1 MPTAKQRLD
10 QLLVARGYFE
20 SREKAQRAIMA
31 GSVKVGEQRAD
42 KPGTRVPEDAAIQV
56 KTAERYVG
64 RGGLKME
71 AALAHF
77 AVDPT
82 GATCL
87 DIGASTGGFTDCLLQ
102 HGAARVF
109 AIDVGHSQ
117 LDWKI
122 RSDPRVVVR
131 EKLNARHLTRT
142 DIPEPIA
149 LCVIDVSFISL
160 TLILPPAAAL
170 LSNGGVIIPL
180 IKPQFELRKEDVA
193 RGGVVRDPALHRR
206 AVEKIR
212 DFVAELPGVLWEGVI
227 ESPILGGEGNK
238 EFLACL
244 RTPSV

>member
-1 MPTAKQRLD
+1 MRLD
-10 QLLVARGYFE
+10 QLLVARGLCP
-20 SREKAQRAIMA
+20 SRERAQRAIMA
-31 GSVKVGEQRAD
+31 GDVKVGDRVIDKAGTKVAD
-42 KPGTRVPEDAAIQV
+42 DAEVFVRQ
-56 KTAERYVG
+56 AERYVG
-64 RGGLKME
+64 RGGLKLE
-71 AALAHF
+71 AALREF
-77 AVDPT
+77 AIDPT

-102 HGAARVF
+102 HGAARVW

-131 EKLNARHLTRT
+131 EKLNARHLTRA
-142 DIPEPIA
+142 DIPDPISI
-149 LCVIDVSFISL
+149 CVIDVSFISL

-170 LSNGGVIIPL
+170 LSDGGVIVPL
-180 IKPQFELRKEDVA
+180 IKPQFELRKAEVGK
-193 RGGVVRDPALHRR
+193 GGVVRDPALHTQ

-212 DFVAELPGVLWEGVI
+212 AFVAASTNLEWAGCI

-244 RTPSV
+244 RARSA

>member
-1 MPTAKQRLD
+1 MPEKPRLD
-10 QLLVARGYFE
+10 QLLVARGLFE

-31 GSVKVGEQRAD
+31 REVSVAEQVVD
-42 KPGTRVPEDAAIQV
+42 KAGTRVATDAVIAV

-64 RGGLKME
+64 RGGHKLQ
-71 AALAHF
+71 AALEHF
-77 AVDPT
+77 TIDPR

-102 HGAARVF
+102 HGAAKVW
-109 AIDVGHSQ
+109 AIDVGHAQ

-131 EKLNARHLTRT
+131 EKLNARHLTRA
-142 DIPEPIA
+142 DIPDAIDV
-149 LCVIDVSFISL
+149 CVIDVSFISL
-160 TLILPPAAAL
+160 SLILPPAQAL
-170 LSNGGVIIPL
+170 LSNGGVIVPL
-180 IKPQFELRKEDVA
+180 IKPQFELRKEQVGK
-193 RGGVVRDPALHRR
+193 GGVVRDAALHAE

-212 DFVAELPGVLWEGVI
+212 AVVASLPRLRWEGVI

-244 RTPSV
+244 RIASA

>member
-1 MPTAKQRLD
+1 MPIRLD
-10 QLLVARGYFE
+10 QLLVARGFCP

-31 GSVKVGEQRAD
+31 GEVKVGERVVD
-42 KPGTRVPEDAAIQV
+42 KAGTKVAEDAAIVVRQ
-56 KTAERYVG
+56 AERYVG
-64 RGGLKME
+64 RGGLKLE
-71 AALAHF
+71 AALRSF
-77 AVDPT
+77 ALDPT
-82 GATCL
+82 GITAL

-102 HGAARVF
+102 HGAAKVW

-131 EKLNARHLTRT
+131 ERLNARYLTRA
-142 DIPEPIA
+142 DVPEAVA

-170 LSNGGVIIPL
+170 LSDGGVIVPL
-180 IKPQFELRKEDVA
+180 IKPQFELRKEEVG
-193 RGGVVRDPALHRR
+193 RGGVVRDPARHAQ

-212 DFVAELPGVLWEGVI
+212 AFVAAELPLEWVGCI

-244 RTPSV
+244 RARSA